1 MPEANLTKHVKR
13 VVYVKLSEGKC
24 NSKINPTFSFSGLFD
39 LSVFSEFKI
48 WIDLARDDFTA
59 MNHWCKVLQT
69 CKIIIKVY

>member
-39 LSVFSEFKI
+39 LSFFLSSN
-48 WIDLARDDFTA
+48 
-59 MNHWCKVLQT
+59 MN
-69 CKIIIKVY
+69 